1 MKKYKFYCPNCG
13 WKTMLEED
21 YLEQGERCSMCGH
34 MLILDEH
41 SLDALVADDI
51 ERGELENM
59 RTNIETYGNDVMWYK
74 IERAI
79 DNPYFR
85 LKFRKRF
92 FAVGGVVPMKGM
104 KI

>member
-1 MKKYKFYCPNCG
+1 MRKIKFYCQNCE
-13 WKTMLEED
+13 WETMLDED
-21 YLEQGERCSMCGH
+21 YIEQNERCSMCGH
-34 MLILDEH
+34 MLILDEG
-41 SLDALVADDI
+41 SLDDLIANDI
-51 ERGELENM
+51 EKSELEDM
-59 RTNIETYGNDVMWYK
+59 KESIKKHGNDEMWYK